1 MRRAR
6 LLAVTVVLAVGAL
19 GTISSTQTWLSVTL
33 RQGPDGALLVPGAAA
48 LPVLAPLSLAV
59 LALGAALSIVGL
71 VLRYAFGALTVV
83 IAGVLAWLTGVVV
96 FQRPPSA
103 AASTVTEATG
113 ITGLDAV
120 AELVERVT
128 LTPWPAV
135 TLIAWMV
142 LLAAGAFVIATAST
156 WKGAGR
162 RYRTD
167 AAAATAA
174 PASGSTPTSASAVAS
189 PSASASTPLDA
200 VDSWDGLS
208 RGEDPTR

>member
-189 PSASASTPLDA
+189 ASASASTPLDA